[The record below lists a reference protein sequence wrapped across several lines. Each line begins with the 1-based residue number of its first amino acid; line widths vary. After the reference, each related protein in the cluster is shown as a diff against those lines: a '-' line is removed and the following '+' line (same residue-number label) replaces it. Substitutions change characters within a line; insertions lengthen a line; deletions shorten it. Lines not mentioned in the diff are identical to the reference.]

1 MGRSFEFEGHKAF
14 AEERAR
20 RAGSARAGGASPA
33 GSGPAWLPNGSGQQ
47 HRYYKERS
55 PRAAEL
61 AAARAAT
68 EHEERVLARIDAL
81 EGGMGRLEATIE
93 ATTAT
98 FEEFATITV
107 AQQHAIRDLLDVP
120 LPARPQSA
128 SGPAEDAAV
137 AAEG

>member
-20 RAGSARAGGASPA
+20 RGGSARAGGASPA

-81 EGGMGRLEATIE
+81 EGGMGRLEASIE

-107 AQQHAIRDLLDVP
+107 AQQHAIHDLLDVP
-120 LPARPQSA
+120 PRLVQSA
-128 SGPAEDAAV
+128 SGPAEDAAA

>member
-20 RAGSARAGGASPA
+20 RGGSARAGGASPA
-33 GSGPAWLPNGSGQQ
+33 GSAPAWLPNGTGQQ

-55 PRAAEL
+55 PRAADM

-81 EGGMGRLEATIE
+81 EGGMGRLEASIE

-107 AQQHAIRDLLDVP
+107 AQQHSIHDLLADAAP
-120 LPARPQSA
+120 PPQLPA
-128 SGPAEDAAV
+128 SGPAEDV
-137 AAEG
+137 AAEGC